1 MLDMSAFYPEF
12 TATKSLCSV
21 FLGSFEFLGLDFVCV
36 WLCVCVECFTI
47 CILCIFVFLYLCILA
62 FDFDFVV
69 VFAFLAV
76 G

>member
-36 WLCVCVECFTI
+36 WLCVCVLNVSQFV
-47 CILCIFVFLYLCILA
+47 FSVFLYFCI
-62 FDFDFVV
+62 
-69 VFAFLAV
+69 FAFWLSISIL
-76 G
+76 